1 MSAKLLVPGVKV
13 EVTSGSS
20 TIARKGDA
28 LTVISAEVVCSSVG
42 HRIRSV
48 LRNSWGVER
57 ILWAAVE
64 GDPDQARLGDS
75 PSLPSG
81 RVTVRRLVA

>member
-1 MSAKLLVPGVKV
+1 MSAKLLVPGTKV
-13 EVTSGSS
+13 EVTAGSS

-28 LTVISAEVVCSSVG
+28 LIVVSAEIVCSSVG
-42 HRIRSV
+42 NRIRSV
-48 LRNSWGVER
+48 LRNSWGIDR
-57 ILWAAVE
+57 TLWAAVE